1 MKNLS
6 RRQFLASVGPLV
18 IIPFYRENPDIILY
32 NANIITVNSKQ
43 PKAEAIAI
51 INDKIVAIGN
61 NDSVLKL
68 ASGFTKKINVLDIV
82 SLVSEILG

>member
-6 RRQFLASVGPLV
+6 RRQFLASVGPLA

-51 INDKIVAIGN
+51 INDKIYNKLTLGSFDNSNNELSKYLKSIKGYKIG
-61 NDSVLKL
+61 
-68 ASGFTKKINVLDIV
+68 
-82 SLVSEILG
+82 